1 MNQPASPS
9 DQNQWS
15 CARCGTALVTR
26 TVNVAYLG
34 SGYPVELLTC
44 PSCGMALIPEEL
56 ALGKMAEV
64 EKILEDK

>member
-1 MNQPASPS
+1 MNLPASS
-9 DQNQWS
+9 TNQDPWI